1 MLSSFRKLGH
11 SDTQGAQ
18 ELHALVLY
26 KCLVEVQ
33 KKSLV
38 KLSLVWRGEK
48 RRMAPSGPCK
58 WLMVLCAAGVNTK
71 CLGFNSYAKNLK
83 DGMDNEVVTLSVR
96 SQLFRFI
103 KTAEEDFRRD

>member
-1 MLSSFRKLGH
+1 
-11 SDTQGAQ
+11 
-18 ELHALVLY
+18 
-26 KCLVEVQ
+26 
-33 KKSLV
+33 
-38 KLSLVWRGEK
+38 
-48 RRMAPSGPCK
+48 MAPSGPCK

-103 KTAEEDFRRD
+103 KTAEEDFRRDQRQLSETAEQFCRVVTSAL